1 MSVNMLSDKKH
12 RTLFSGTGLVLT
24 GAFLLISVAVISA
37 FPRLRIDLTQDDLYT
52 LADGTRH
59 IVSGLEKPVEILF
72 FYSEEAT
79 ADVPQLRTYG
89 TRVQELLREMEIAS
103 EGMLTL
109 RVVDPVPFSEDE
121 DLAGEYGVQPVP
133 LTQGGESVFFGVVV
147 LDPATI
153 PAADESGA
161 QAPQSAA
168 EAAIA
173 PKVFETIPLIR
184 PDQEEFLEYEFS
196 KLITQVANPEL
207 PIVGFLS
214 GLPIDGGVNQ
224 QTMQPT
230 EPWMF
235 MDSVRQLY
243 QVQRV
248 DPEAESIDEAID
260 ILLLVHPQELSE
272 QMLYAIDQH
281 VLRGGKAMVF
291 LDPNAYSTAIRG
303 PDGIPTIE
311 NGASDLQPLLA
322 AWGVEYDSTKVL
334 TDAEQALLV
343 NVGDASR
350 PIAHYGML
358 GIQRASMA
366 NDIVNTG
373 LQVMNFSTAGALA
386 PIEGAGSVFE
396 PLVQSSS
403 RSMLMDGALFNALGD
418 PSILVDDFVSADQPH
433 TLAARI
439 TGRVQ
444 TAFPN
449 GRPVVAE
456 PAVAPADAAADAT
469 ADGAAAALA
478 AAAEPAAAL
487 ESAPHLTEST
497 GPVNL
502 LIVADTDFL
511 SDRMWVQIQN
521 FLGQRIPQPFAN
533 NGDFMMN
540 ALDNLAGNPEL
551 VTIRSRGRFARPFL
565 TVLDLQ
571 READDRLREEERVLM
586 DSLKETEMQIA
597 ALNANREGNE
607 ILPEQQAEI
616 DRFYEQQLE
625 TRRRLREVQL
635 ELNQDIERLG
645 AMLKFINTALVPIL
659 LIIIALLLGYARG
672 RKRDAAAA
680 LVGAYPKGIKACPR

>member
-1 MSVNMLSDKKH
+1 MMSVKSPSVKKY
-12 RTLFSGTGLVLT
+12 RSLFSGAGLAITGV
-24 GAFLLISVAVISA
+24 FLLVSVAVISL

-52 LADGTRH
+52 LADGTRN

-89 TRVQELLREMEIAS
+89 TRVRELLREMEIAS
-103 EGMLTL
+103 DGMLTL
-109 RVVDPVPFSEDE
+109 RVIDPVPFSEDE

-153 PAADESGA
+153 PAEDESGEPA
-161 QAPQSAA
+161 QQSAA

-214 GLPIDGGVNQ
+214 GLPIDGGVNP
-224 QTMQPT
+224 QTMEPT
-230 EPWMF
+230 QPWMF

-243 QVQRV
+243 QVRRV
-248 DPEAESIDEAID
+248 DPDADSIDEAID

-343 NVGDASR
+343 NVGDATR

-358 GIQRASMA
+358 GIQRTSMA

-444 TAFPN
+444 TAFPD

-456 PAVAPADAAADAT
+456 PAAAQ
-469 ADGAAAALA
+469 
-478 AAAEPAAAL
+478 

-551 VTIRSRGRFARPFL
+551 VTIRSRGRYARPFL
-565 TVLDLQ
+565 TVLELQ
-571 READDRLREEERVLM
+571 READDRLREEERALM
-586 DSLKETEMQIA
+586 DSLQETEMQIA

-645 AMLKFINTALVPIL
+645 AVLKFINTALVPIL
-659 LIIIALLLGYARG
+659 LIAIALLLGFARG
-672 RKRDAAAA
+672 RKRDAAARAA
-680 LVGAYPKGIKACPR
+680 LI

>member
-1 MSVNMLSDKKH
+1 MNKFRS
-12 RTLFSGTGLVLT
+12 LFSGAGLALT
-24 GAFLLISVAVISA
+24 GVFLLVSVAVISL

-52 LADGTRH
+52 LADGTRN

-103 EGMLTL
+103 DGMLTL
-109 RVVDPVPFSEDE
+109 RVIDPVPFSEDE

-153 PAADESGA
+153 PAEDESGA
-161 QAPQSAA
+161 QSAA

-248 DPEAESIDEAID
+248 DPDADSIDEAID

-322 AWGVEYDSTKVL
+322 AWGVDYDSTKVL

-343 NVGDASR
+343 NVGDATR

-358 GIQRASMA
+358 GIQRTSMA

-456 PAVAPADAAADAT
+456 PAVAPDAAAPADAAA
-469 ADGAAAALA
+469 AAPAP
-478 AAAEPAAAL
+478 AAEPAVA
-487 ESAPHLTEST
+487 EQSAPHLTESS

-502 LIVADTDFL
+502 MIVADTDFL

-551 VTIRSRGRFARPFL
+551 VTIRSRGRYARPFL
-565 TVLDLQ
+565 TVLELQ

-586 DSLKETEMQIA
+586 ESLQETEMQIA

-645 AMLKFINTALVPIL
+645 AVLKFINTALVPIL
-659 LIIIALLLGYARG
+659 LIAVALLLGFARG
-672 RKRDAAAA
+672 RKRDAAAKA
-680 LVGAYPKGIKACPR
+680 VLV

>member
-1 MSVNMLSDKKH
+1 MMSVKSPSMNKYRS
-12 RTLFSGTGLVLT
+12 LFSGAGLAITGV
-24 GAFLLISVAVISA
+24 FLLVSVAVISL

-52 LADGTRH
+52 LADGTRN

-103 EGMLTL
+103 DGMLTL
-109 RVVDPVPFSEDE
+109 RVIDPVPFSEDE

-153 PAADESGA
+153 PAEDESGEPA
-161 QAPQSAA
+161 QQSAA

-196 KLITQVANPEL
+196 KLITQVDNPEL

-214 GLPIDGGVNQ
+214 GLPIDGGVNP
-224 QTMQPT
+224 QTMEPT
-230 EPWMF
+230 QPWMF

-243 QVQRV
+243 QVRRV
-248 DPEAESIDEAID
+248 DPDADSIDEAID

-322 AWGVEYDSTKVL
+322 AWGVQYDSTKVL

-343 NVGDASR
+343 NVGDATR

-358 GIQRASMA
+358 GIQRTSMA

-418 PSILVDDFVSADQPH
+418 PSILVDDFVSADKPH

-456 PAVAPADAAADAT
+456 PAAPDAAAASADGADAAAAP
-469 ADGAAAALA
+469 
-478 AAAEPAAAL
+478 AAEPAVA
-487 ESAPHLTEST
+487 EQSAPHLTEST

-551 VTIRSRGRFARPFL
+551 VTIRSRGRYARPFL
-565 TVLDLQ
+565 TVLELQ
-571 READDRLREEERVLM
+571 READDRLREEERALM
-586 DSLKETEMQIA
+586 DSLQETEMQIA

-645 AMLKFINTALVPIL
+645 AVLKFINTALVPIL
-659 LIIIALLLGYARG
+659 LIAIALLLGFARG
-672 RKRDAAAA
+672 RKRDAAARAA
-680 LVGAYPKGIKACPR
+680 LI

>member
-1 MSVNMLSDKKH
+1 
-12 RTLFSGTGLVLT
+12 
-24 GAFLLISVAVISA
+24 
-37 FPRLRIDLTQDDLYT
+37 
-52 LADGTRH
+52 
-59 IVSGLEKPVEILF
+59 
-72 FYSEEAT
+72 
-79 ADVPQLRTYG
+79 
-89 TRVQELLREMEIAS
+89 
-103 EGMLTL
+103 
-109 RVVDPVPFSEDE
+109 
-121 DLAGEYGVQPVP
+121 
-133 LTQGGESVFFGVVV
+133 
-147 LDPATI
+147 
-153 PAADESGA
+153 
-161 QAPQSAA
+161 
-168 EAAIA
+168 
-173 PKVFETIPLIR
+173 PLIR

-418 PSILVDDFVSADQPH
+418 PSILVDDFVSADHPY

-456 PAVAPADAAADAT
+456 PAVAAPADVAADAT

-487 ESAPHLTEST
+487 ESAPHLTESA

-659 LIIIALLLGYARG
+659 LIAIALLLGYARG
-672 RKRDAAAA
+672 RKRDAAARA
-680 LVGAYPKGIKACPR
+680 AMI

>member
-1 MSVNMLSDKKH
+1 MMTYRS
-12 RTLFSGTGLVLT
+12 LFSGTGLALT

-52 LADGTRH
+52 LADGTRN

-103 EGMLTL
+103 DGMLTL
-109 RVVDPVPFSEDE
+109 RVIDPVPFSEDE

-168 EAAIA
+168 AAAMA

-248 DPEAESIDEAID
+248 DPDAESIDEAID

-343 NVGDASR
+343 NVGDATR

-386 PIEGAGSVFE
+386 PIAGAGSVFE

-418 PSILVDDFVSADQPH
+418 PSILVDDFVSADRPH

-444 TAFPN
+444 TAFQN

-456 PAVAPADAAADAT
+456 LAVAQPSAA
-469 ADGAAAALA
+469 
-478 AAAEPAAAL
+478 
-487 ESAPHLTEST
+487 HLTEST

-551 VTIRSRGRFARPFL
+551 VTIRSRGRYARPFL
-565 TVLDLQ
+565 TVLELQ

-586 DSLKETEMQIA
+586 ESLQETEMQIA

-607 ILPEQQAEI
+607 ILPEQQTEI

-645 AMLKFINTALVPIL
+645 AVLKFVNTALVPIL
-659 LIIIALLLGYARG
+659 LIAVALLLGYARG
-672 RKRDAAAA
+672 RKRETAAKAA
-680 LVGAYPKGIKACPR
+680 LI

>member
-1 MSVNMLSDKKH
+1 MMSVNKLSVKKYG
-12 RTLFSGTGLVLT
+12 TLFSGAGLALT

-52 LADGTRH
+52 LADGTRN

-103 EGMLTL
+103 DGMLTL
-109 RVVDPVPFSEDE
+109 RVIDPVPFSEDE

-153 PAADESGA
+153 PAEDESGA

-248 DPEAESIDEAID
+248 DPEADSIDEAID

-343 NVGDASR
+343 NVGDATR

-358 GIQRASMA
+358 GIQRTSMA

-373 LQVMNFSTAGALA
+373 LQVMNFSTPGALA

-418 PSILVDDFVSADQPH
+418 PSILVDDFVSADRPH

-456 PAVAPADAAADAT
+456 PAVDAP
-469 ADGAAAALA
+469 ADGAAAPADGA
-478 AAAEPAAAL
+478 ATPGPAPAAEPAVAEQSAA
-487 ESAPHLTEST
+487 HLTESSD
-497 GPVNL
+497 PVNL

-511 SDRMWVQIQN
+511 SDRMWVQIQS
-521 FLGQRIPQPFAN
+521 FLGQRIPQPFAS

-540 ALDNLAGNPEL
+540 ALDNLAGNAEL

-586 DSLKETEMQIA
+586 DSLQETEMQIA

-645 AMLKFINTALVPIL
+645 AVLKFINTALVPIL
-659 LIIIALLLGYARG
+659 LIVVALLLGYARG
-672 RKRDAAAA
+672 RKRETAAA
-680 LVGAYPKGIKACPR
+680 LVGAGLARD